1 MRRTLTQ
8 EQTDHISRCNT
19 GNTHTLQTKAA
30 ISEKNSKS
38 VRGVKMVKDGIQRKI
53 DYDDILDHL
62 DNGWFFKSNRV
73 YMHNP
78 EKTKHMHKLT
88 STVDKWLDLGWEFG
102 TLSHLNQKTC
112 FHCGDKYIGS
122 CPKAKCNEN

>member
-8 EQTDHISRCNT
+8 AQKDHISRCNT
-19 GNTHTLQTKAA
+19 GNTHTLETKKA

-38 VRGVKMVKDGIQRKI
+38 VRGVKMVKDGAQHKVSYEDIS
-53 DYDDILDHL
+53 DYLDK
-62 DNGWFFKSNRV
+62 GWFFKSNRV
-73 YMHNP
+73 YMNDG
-78 EKTKHMHKLT
+78 TIHMHKLT
-88 STVDKWLDLGWEFG
+88 STVDKWLDQGWEFG

-122 CPKAKCNEN
+122 CPKRGCND